1 MKKNP
6 KFDIDDL
13 VDICE
18 EPEKNEDARLNPWR
32 VREIKIS
39 KTEIS
44 YSLYSKGTGTG
55 YYEDAL
61 KLHQKNP
68 VILMRTSQ
76 NEEEEE
82 AVAKKYFDVYNNRC
96 AIPENSLVVGR
107 YSTLPFYKELEADL
121 AEKNCQLI
129 NSYSQHRWIAD
140 LKNWY
145 EDLKE
150 FTPKTWFK
158 LADIPDNV
166 PVVLKGETNSKK
178 FNWNTHM
185 FANNKKDAIQVYS
198 RLMEDS
204 MISQQEIVIRQ
215 FVPLRKIADGLNGLN
230 ISEEYRLFVLNG
242 KVISGGF
249 YWSSHIDDLSE
260 DVLKSLSWKNIPE
273 SFLNKVLPILGCNA
287 PFVVVDI
294 ARTAD
299 DRWIVVEVNDAQHS
313 GLSENDPNVIYE
325 NLKKSLN
332 FS

>member
-1 MKKNP
+1 MKKIP
-6 KFDIDDL
+6 KFDIGNS
-13 VDICE
+13 VE
-18 EPEKNEDARLNPWR
+18 AKPEAK
-32 VREIKIS
+32 
-39 KTEIS
+39 
-44 YSLYSKGTGTG
+44 
-55 YYEDAL
+55 L
-61 KLHQKNP
+61 KP
-68 VILMRTSQ
+68 VILFRSSY
-76 NEEEEE
+76 NEEEEK
-82 AVAKKYFDVYNNRC
+82 AIAKKYFEVYDTRC
-96 AIPENSLVVGR
+96 AIPENSLVIGR
-107 YSTLPFYKELEADL
+107 YSTLPFYKELEVDL
-121 AEKNCQLI
+121 LERKSKLI
-129 NSYSQHRWIAD
+129 NSYAQHRWIAD

-158 LADIPDNV
+158 LADIPENL

-185 FANNKKDAIQVYS
+185 FANNKKEAIQVYS
-198 RLMEDS
+198 RLSEDS

-215 FVPLRKIADGLNGLN
+215 FVPLKKIAEGLNGLN
-230 ISEEYRLFVLNG
+230 ISEEYRLFVLDG

-249 YWSSHIDDLSE
+249 YWSSHIDDLES
-260 DVLKSLSWKNIPE
+260 DVLKTLSWKNIPE
-273 SFLNKVLPILGCNA
+273 SFLNKVLSILGCNA

-313 GLSENDPNVIYE
+313 GLSENNPNDLYE